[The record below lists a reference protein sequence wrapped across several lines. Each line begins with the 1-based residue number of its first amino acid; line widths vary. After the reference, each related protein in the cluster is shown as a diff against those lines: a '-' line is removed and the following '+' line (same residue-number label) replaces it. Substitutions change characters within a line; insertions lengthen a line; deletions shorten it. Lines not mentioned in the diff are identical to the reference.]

1 MSPTPQSLLALFFA
15 ASLAGCP
22 TLEPEPEPTTPAP
35 FDPSA
40 YDLISADLTEPVGE
54 MDLGDGAENVFSVM
68 RYWTDTH
75 VRIVAVEAMFKVRDE
90 YDAPAHLAIWPDW
103 GHNFF
108 DFKRDEPL
116 VEWDLDLDR
125 YEADEQWT
133 LIELDEPIELD
144 HPGLVYVGTHWK
156 GDDAQPRLM
165 VDDVISADPFLAD
178 KMAEPY
184 PQHVAV
190 YPDRGRDANGFETVR
205 FAGTTGLPGVGD
217 LMVRLYV
224 ERVDVVED
232 GAFWFSE
239 QQSLGEETRS
249 GLPGSGSVAWGDCND
264 DGLLDVYD
272 GNLRV
277 NNGDGTF
284 TAESAAAG
292 IDVGGGSGM
301 WGDYDNDG
309 DLDLFVA
316 RKDDQLYEAQGD
328 CNFVNVTAASGI
340 DDTQTWNTGDGPIE
354 QTVDTPSAAW
364 VDVNGDGRLDLYQA
378 NFLNFGTGDASI
390 DKLWLNQ
397 GDGLFV
403 DGTDDWGLVQ
413 SGGSAG
419 RGVHPADWDN
429 DGDMD
434 IFVSNYRLHQDFA
447 WRNEG
452 DSFTATHN
460 TALGGTPNGLWPN
473 TAYGHTIGSVWGDL
487 DNDGDL
493 DLFAA
498 SLAHPRFITFSDKS
512 KLLRN
517 EVATGEWTAMRDEAG
532 MLYMETDSSPVFL
545 DYDNDG
551 DLDLFYT
558 AIYEARPSYLYRN
571 DGDWSFKMV
580 SYPAGTWMW
589 NGWGV
594 AAADWDNDGDVDL
607 YGKKALR
614 NETGA
619 TGNWLSVEAVGSG
632 DAATNTS
639 GIGAR
644 VYVTTDA
651 STQMREVSSG
661 VGVGCQNPLRQ
672 HVGIGDAETADV
684 RVLFPLTGTEVT
696 LDGVEAG
703 RRLVVHE
710 DGTVE

>member
-1 MSPTPQSLLALFFA
+1 MSSHPRSLALLLAVC
-15 ASLAGCP
+15 LAGCP
-22 TLEPEPEPTTPAP
+22 TVEPEAEPATPAP
-35 FDPSA
+35 FDPAA
-40 YDLISADLTEPVGE
+40 YDLVTADLTEAVGE
-54 MDLGDGAENVFSVM
+54 MNLGNGAENVFAAM
-68 RYWTDTH
+68 RFYIDTP
-75 VRIVAVEAMFKVRDE
+75 VRIVAVEAMFKVREE

-108 DFKRDEPL
+108 DFARDEPL
-116 VEWDLDLDR
+116 VEWDLQLDR
-125 YEADEQWT
+125 RATDEQWL
-133 LIELDEPIELD
+133 LIELEQPITLP
-144 HPGLVYVGTHWK
+144 HPGLVYVGSHFR

-165 VDDVISADPFLAD
+165 VDDAISVDPFLVD

-184 PQHVAV
+184 PQHISVL
-190 YPDRGRDANGFETVR
+190 PDRGRDANGFETVR
-205 FAGTTGLPGVGD
+205 FAGTTGLPGEGD

-224 ERVDVVED
+224 ERFDVVD
-232 GAFWFSE
+232 PADTWFSE
-239 QQSLGEETRS
+239 QQSTEDEVRS

-264 DGLLDVYD
+264 DGLLDVWD

-284 TAESAAAG
+284 TAQTAESG
-292 IDVGGGSGM
+292 ITGGGGGM

-309 DLDLFVA
+309 DLDLFLA
-316 RKDDQLYEAQGD
+316 TGADQLFEAQGD

-340 DDTQTWNTGDGPIE
+340 DDHQLWDTGAGPVD
-354 QTVDTPSAAW
+354 QNVDTPASAW
-364 VDVNGDGRLDLYQA
+364 VDVNGDGLLDLYQA
-378 NFLNFGTGDASI
+378 NFLNFATGDSTI
-390 DKLWLNQ
+390 DKLWINQ
-397 GDGLFV
+397 GDGLFA
-403 DGTDDWGLVQ
+403 DGTADWGLVQ
-413 SGGSAG
+413 GGGSAG
-419 RGVHPADWDN
+419 RGAHPADWDN

-434 IFVSNYRLHQDFA
+434 IFVSNYRLHQNFA

-452 DSFTATHN
+452 DTFVADHDTP
-460 TALGGTPNGLWPN
+460 LGGTPNGLWPN
-473 TAYGHTIGSVWGDL
+473 AAYGHTIGSVWGDL

-498 SLAHPRFITFSDKS
+498 NLAHPRFNTFSDKS
-512 KLLRN
+512 MLLRN
-517 EVATGEWTAMRDEAG
+517 DLDTGEWTQMRDSAG
-532 MLYMETDSSPVFL
+532 LLYMETDSSPVLL

-558 AIYEARPSYLYRN
+558 AVYEARPSYLYRN
-571 DGDWSFKMV
+571 DGDWSFSMV

-614 NETGA
+614 NDTGA
-619 TGNWLSVEAVGSG
+619 TGGWLSVQAVGSG
-632 DAATNTS
+632 DGATNVS

-644 VYVTTDA
+644 IYITTDA
-651 STQMREVSSG
+651 GTQMREVTSG

-672 HVGIGDAETADV
+672 HVGLGDASTADV
-684 RVLFPLTGTEVT
+684 RVVFPLTGAEVSI
-696 LDGVEAG
+696 DGVDTG

>member
-1 MSPTPQSLLALFFA
+1 MSLTSRIVARLLLVIA
-15 ASLAGCP
+15 LAGCP
-22 TLEPEPEPTTPAP
+22 TEAPEPEPATPAV
-35 FDPSA
+35 FDPGA
-40 YDLISADLTEPVGE
+40 YTLVTADLTDAVGE
-54 MDLGDGAENVFSVM
+54 MDLGNREENVVSAM
-68 RYWTDTH
+68 RYYVDTPA
-75 VRIVAVEAMFKVRDE
+75 RIVAVEAMFKVREE

-116 VEWDLDLDR
+116 AEWDLELDR
-125 YEADEQWT
+125 HATDEQWL
-133 LIELDEPIELD
+133 LIELDAPIELP
-144 HPGLVYVGTHWK
+144 HPGLVYVGTHWRANQ
-156 GDDAQPRLM
+156 AQPRLM
-165 VDDVISADPFLAD
+165 VDALGSVDPFLVD

-184 PQHVAV
+184 PMHISVL
-190 YPDRGRDANGFETVR
+190 PDRGRDANGFETVR

-224 ERVDVVED
+224 EPFDVVAE
-232 GAFWFSE
+232 GATWFSE
-239 QQSLGEETRS
+239 QQSTEDDVRT

-264 DGLLDVYD
+264 DGLLDVWD
-272 GNLRV
+272 GALRV

-284 TAESAAAG
+284 TAQTAEAG
-292 IDVGGGSGM
+292 ITSSGAGM

-309 DLDLFVA
+309 DLDLFLATGV
-316 RKDDQLYEAQGD
+316 DQLYESQGD

-340 DDTQTWNTGDGPIE
+340 DDIQPWDTGEGQIE
-354 QTVDTPSAAW
+354 QNVDTPSSAW

-378 NFLNFGTGDASI
+378 NFLNFTTGDATI
-390 DKLWLNQ
+390 DKLWINQ
-397 GDGLFV
+397 GDGLFT
-403 DGTDDWGLVQ
+403 DGTEDWGLSQ
-413 SGGSAG
+413 GGGSAG

-447 WRNEG
+447 WRNDG
-452 DSFTATHN
+452 DTFTAIHDTP
-460 TALGGTPNGLWPN
+460 LGGTANGLWPN
-473 TAYGHTIGSVWGDL
+473 TAYGHTIGSTWGDL

-498 SLAHPRFITFSDKS
+498 NLAHPRFITFSDKS
-512 KLLRN
+512 MLLRN
-517 EVATGEWTAMRDEAG
+517 EVDTGAWTEMRDEAG

-571 DGDWSFKMV
+571 DGDWSFTMV
-580 SYPAGTWMW
+580 SYPAGTWIW

-614 NETGA
+614 NDAGA
-619 TGNWLSVEAVGSG
+619 TGSWLSVEVVGSG
-632 DAATNTS
+632 DGATNVS

-644 VYVTTDA
+644 IYITTDA
-651 STQMREVSSG
+651 GTQLREVTSG

-672 HVGIGDAETADV
+672 HVGLGDAEVADV
-684 RVLFPLTGTEVT
+684 RVVFPLTGVEVAV
-696 LDGVEAG
+696 DGVEAG
-703 RRLVVHE
+703 RRLFVYE